1 MWSPWLSPKWFPIVK
16 NRTLVPVIRS
26 PPYSGIRSVIPSQV
40 AESHRYNGQSRHT
53 CQVLRFRRSHYG
65 FLDKLKTTAVVRNDY
80 GFTLISGCNFLVVPG
95 NHLIMFG
102 LFLDE
107 LMGLSQY
114 RWPTNIVRLYSRALK
129 LLRSGNYS
137 LFALRSYAHEGKPR
151 GSIMSAPPAKNV
163 RFDVCSNI
171 KSSWLSYIN
180 INA

>member
-1 MWSPWLSPKWFPIVK
+1 MSFNPLCFDAPFTYK
-16 NRTLVPVIRS
+16 
-26 PPYSGIRSVIPSQV
+26 
-40 AESHRYNGQSRHT
+40 HT

-65 FLDKLKTTAVVRNDY
+65 FPEKLKTTAVVRNDY
-80 GFTLISGCNFLVVPG
+80 GFTLGWGVYFFG

-114 RWPTNIVRLYSRALK
+114 RWPTNIVRLCFWNYGLARGANNIPRALE

-137 LFALRSYAHEGKPR
+137 LFALRSYTHEGKPG

-163 RFDVCSNI
+163 RFEVCSNI
-171 KSSWLSYIN
+171 KSSGLSYIN
-180 INA
+180 FNA